1 MPKAVKKKIYKAVKK
16 SLDGKD
22 FICIQIKNLKTKEVR
37 DVKRDV
43 NILLEDYFVP
53 KEEEDLDEK
62 LEYITEESEY

>member
-1 MPKAVKKKIYKAVKK
+1 M
-16 SLDGKD
+16 
-22 FICIQIKNLKTKEVR
+22 KTKEVR

-53 KEEEDLDEK
+53 KEEDLDEK